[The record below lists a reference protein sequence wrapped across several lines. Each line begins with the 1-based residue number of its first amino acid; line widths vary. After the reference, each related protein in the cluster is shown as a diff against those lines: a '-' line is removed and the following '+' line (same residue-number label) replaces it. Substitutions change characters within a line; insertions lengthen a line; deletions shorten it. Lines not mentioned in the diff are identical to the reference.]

1 MISKSEMELEDKNL
15 LINLMERKAIQQLL
29 KEMSCMKKK
38 YIKKFME
45 IRKWNKLEKICKNK
59 DPSEIWKTISYS
71 FFTPKNSYIKENE
84 INDLI
89 INYENKFATIQPYN
103 FSNKNS
109 PNLII
114 SKDEI
119 KQFVT

>member
-45 IRKWNKLEKICKNK
+45 IRKWNN
-59 DPSEIWKTISYS
+59 
-71 FFTPKNSYIKENE
+71 
-84 INDLI
+84 
-89 INYENKFATIQPYN
+89 
-103 FSNKNS
+103 
-109 PNLII
+109 
-114 SKDEI
+114 
-119 KQFVT
+119 